1 MYTDM
6 FYLLFILFIF
16 FQIFRN
22 IQVDISHIFSGI
34 LCYSLSLC
42 SILTIVKIINKT
54 YRFVYF
60 YNTMYSK
67 KAEFTPLYIFLT
79 STFFFYNLIIIDINI
94 IQTL

>member
-1 MYTDM
+1 M
-6 FYLLFILFIF
+6 FDFFISFFLLLIF
-16 FQIFRN
+16 SN
-22 IQVDISHIFSGI
+22 IQVDLSHIIIIFSGI

-67 KAEFTPLYIFLT
+67 KKKKLSSRLYIYL
-79 STFFFYNLIIIDINI
+79 
-94 IQTL
+94 